1 MEFQV
6 RYLSLFLLLSV
17 IDSFGWFWMGSL
29 HKNIQSMLEFLRA
42 PFLFLHFSYNRVMT
56 FLSMLSVKLLSMLIM
71 LLPTLIVIRHLICGS
86 NQNCLLTLNLIYET
100 LQTGAGSGLLIL
112 MLKKQ
117 LILYDWSNN
126 TVAIDVKMDKSVL
139 EEKSSFK
146 MLGFTFSGLGLLII
160 SIVKTASKNIG
171 ALISSMK
178 FLLSLLCVSI
188 SLTYGHAWN
197 TVVMSGLIVCMR
209 VSTLKNTTPSLSQTH
224 LLNQQTV

>member
-1 MEFQV
+1 
-6 RYLSLFLLLSV
+6 
-17 IDSFGWFWMGSL
+17 
-29 HKNIQSMLEFLRA
+29 
-42 PFLFLHFSYNRVMT
+42 
-56 FLSMLSVKLLSMLIM
+56 
-71 LLPTLIVIRHLICGS
+71 
-86 NQNCLLTLNLIYET
+86 
-100 LQTGAGSGLLIL
+100 

-160 SIVKTASKNIG
+160 SIVKTASKKIG

-197 TVVMSGLIVCMR
+197 TVVMSGLVVCMR

>member
-1 MEFQV
+1 M
-6 RYLSLFLLLSV
+6 
-17 IDSFGWFWMGSL
+17 
-29 HKNIQSMLEFLRA
+29 
-42 PFLFLHFSYNRVMT
+42 
-56 FLSMLSVKLLSMLIM
+56 
-71 LLPTLIVIRHLICGS
+71 
-86 NQNCLLTLNLIYET
+86 
-100 LQTGAGSGLLIL
+100 IL

-197 TVVMSGLIVCMR
+197 TVVMSGLVVCMR